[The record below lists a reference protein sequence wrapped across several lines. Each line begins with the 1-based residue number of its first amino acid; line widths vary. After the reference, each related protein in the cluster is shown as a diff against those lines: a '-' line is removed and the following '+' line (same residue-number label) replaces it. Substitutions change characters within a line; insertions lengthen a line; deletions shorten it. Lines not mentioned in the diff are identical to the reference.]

1 MGQITIHKTI
11 DAPVDAVFA
20 YVDDY
25 KNTTK
30 YMKGLTK
37 WKPTGKETHG
47 KGAQFEVAM
56 KAGPST
62 LASVVDITTWTENGA
77 IGWVSRSGFKQ
88 SGKWSFHNKA
98 GKTDVTFDMSY
109 EFGGGI
115 AGKLIGKAAEP
126 IVRLNLQQ
134 SVNALK
140 SQAEKTK
147 PKAETKPST
156 ARAHSAPPAAR
167 AKPTAAKKTST
178 KKTADRSKTSSTR

>member
-11 DAPVDAVFA
+11 DAPVEAVFA

-56 KAGPST
+56 KAGPAT

-77 IGWVSRSGFKQ
+77 IGWVSRTGFKQ
-88 SGKWSFHNKA
+88 TGKWVFRDKA

-115 AGKLIGKAAEP
+115 AGRLIGKAAEP

-134 SVNALK
+134 SVDELK
-140 SQAEKTK
+140 AQSEKIK
-147 PKAETKPST
+147 PKAGAK
-156 ARAHSAPPAAR
+156 PAA
-167 AKPTAAKKTST
+167 AKKTAAKKTT
-178 KKTADRSKTSSTR
+178 DRSKTSSTR

>member
-11 DAPVDAVFA
+11 DAPVEAVFA

-25 KNTTK
+25 KNTTN

-62 LASVVDITTWTENGA
+62 LGSVVDITTWTENGA
-77 IGWVSRSGFKQ
+77 IGWVSRTGFKQ
-88 SGKWSFHNKA
+88 SGKWLFRGKA
-98 GKTDVTFDMSY
+98 DKTDVTFDMSY

-115 AGKLIGKAAEP
+115 AGRLIGKAAEP

-134 SVNALK
+134 SVDALK
-140 SQAEKTK
+140 AQAERIK
-147 PKAETKPST
+147 PKAAAK
-156 ARAHSAPPAAR
+156 PAA
-167 AKPTAAKKTST
+167 ANKTAAKKTGAKSG
-178 KKTADRSKTSSTR
+178 KTSSTR

>member
-1 MGQITIHKTI
+1 MGRITIDETI
-11 DAPVDAVFA
+11 KAPVATVFA

-25 KNTTK
+25 RNTTK

-62 LASVVDITTWTENGA
+62 LGSVVDITTWTENGA
-77 IGWVSRSGFKQ
+77 IGWVSRTGFKQ
-88 SGKWSFHNKA
+88 AGKWVFRDKA

-115 AGKLIGKAAEP
+115 AGRLIGKAAEP

-134 SVNALK
+134 SVDALK
-140 SQAEKTK
+140 AQTEKIK
-147 PKAETKPST
+147 PKAGAK
-156 ARAHSAPPAAR
+156 PAA
-167 AKPTAAKKTST
+167 AKTS
-178 KKTADRSKTSSTR
+178 ARSKTSSTR